1 MTHFLGR
8 DGWRWVAE
16 PVSFGTEDDSLTWRC
31 AGMTDFWRLTE
42 GHPPKH
48 DGQAFVVPIEGDFWF
63 EARFEATLA
72 ELYDQAGIFVEANEE
87 RWLKLGVEL
96 DGDFWLSAVHTRGES
111 DWSRE
116 PAPGLPIRVAVER
129 RSDSVFCSV
138 HLDGTW
144 RVFRVLHLP
153 GPVAVG
159 PYACAPR
166 GGGFEASMRDARLT
180 G

>member
-1 MTHFLGR
+1 MTRFLGR

-16 PVSFGTEDDSLTWRC
+16 PAPFEAREDSLTWRC
-31 AGMTDFWRLTE
+31 GAETDFWRLTE

-48 DGQAFVVPIEGDFWF
+48 DGQAFVVPVEGDFRF
-63 EARFEATLA
+63 EARFEAPLA
-72 ELYDQAGIFVEANEE
+72 ELYDQAGIFVEASEE

-116 PAPGLPIRVAVER
+116 PAAGLPIRLAVER
-129 RSDSVFCSV
+129 RSGSVFCSA
-138 HLDGTW
+138 HFDEW

-159 PYACAPR
+159 PYSCAPR
-166 GGGFEASMRDARLT
+166 GGGFETSMRGARLT